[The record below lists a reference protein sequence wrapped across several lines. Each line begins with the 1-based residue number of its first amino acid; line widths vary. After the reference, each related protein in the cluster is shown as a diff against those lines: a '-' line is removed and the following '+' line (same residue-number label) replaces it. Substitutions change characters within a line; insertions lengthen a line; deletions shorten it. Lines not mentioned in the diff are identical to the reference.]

1 MLKQRSSIDSIDID
15 KLKHLSNNE
24 VVKRML
30 IKYFI
35 DKGFEDSFEKQL
47 FPPMLQDLTSTI
59 PLIASKIEVV
69 PFAKEIDTA
78 LNKAVLGWNL
88 FVLGNQRMY
97 LGETHHT
104 GLSDLARQIRSGTI
118 ARSELGGSITARKT
132 TTPRKV
138 ILFISKVLGNNEAGY
153 VDLNLTNVPFRQP
166 GEPYAAKQ
174 SLSGMP
180 QQFFTRSG
188 YGT

>member
-1 MLKQRSSIDSIDID
+1 MQKVKVGIDSYDID
-15 KLKHLSNNE
+15 KIKHISNNE

-35 DKGFEDSFEKQL
+35 DKGFEDSFDKQV
-47 FPPMLQDLTSTI
+47 FPPSLQDLTATI
-59 PLIASKIEVV
+59 PLLASKVEVQ
-69 PFAKEIDTA
+69 PFAKEIDTG

-104 GLSDLARQIRSGTI
+104 GLSDLARQIRSGSI
-118 ARSELGGSITARKT
+118 SRSEMGGTITARKT
-132 TTPRKV
+132 TTPRKI
-138 ILFISKVLGNNEAGY
+138 ILFISKVLSNNEAGY
-153 VDLNLTNVPFRQP
+153 VDLNLANVPNRQP

-180 QQFFTRSG
+180 QQFFSRSG

>member
-1 MLKQRSSIDSIDID
+1 MQKPSSVDSYDID
-15 KLKHLSNNE
+15 KIKRISNTE

-35 DKGFEDSFEKQL
+35 EKGFDDSFDKQL
-47 FPPMLQDLTSTI
+47 FPPMLQDLSSVI
-59 PLIASKIEVV
+59 PLLASKVEVV
-69 PFAKEIDTA
+69 PFAKEIDTG

-118 ARSELGGSITARKT
+118 SRSEMGGNITARKT

-138 ILFISKVLGNNEAGY
+138 IIFLTKVLGNNEAGY
-153 VDLNLTNVPFRQP
+153 VDLNITNVPFRQP

-180 QQFFTRSG
+180 QQFFSRSG